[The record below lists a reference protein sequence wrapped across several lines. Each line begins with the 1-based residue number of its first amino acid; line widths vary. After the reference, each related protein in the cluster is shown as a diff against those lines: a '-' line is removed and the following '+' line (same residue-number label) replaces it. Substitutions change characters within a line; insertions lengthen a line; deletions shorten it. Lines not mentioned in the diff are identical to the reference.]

1 VKQKSAG
8 PDGIAVGMDSKKVV
22 DSNLDLLSNFKP
34 MNADEK
40 LKYAMLLSPF
50 FRHEGLEWMK
60 NGYRYGYW
68 G

>member
-22 DSNLDLLSNFKP
+22 DSNLDLLRNFKP

-50 FRHEGLEWMK
+50 FRHEGLE
-60 NGYRYGYW
+60 
-68 G
+68 